1 MGLLQEIRDQIV
13 NSGQYTATDQYEML
27 LHKFQYHE
35 DDVIALRLIWECG
48 MSVEEICTIYKKNAK
63 KYDLT
68 IQIFPDRYV
77 PTRAA
82 RTVFVKDDSII
93 DLLNENIKSSR
104 WDSLSNSDNE
114 KQKYQDPVSYMR
126 ELSQKIR
133 KLSGLKINQRSLMR
147 GKFVEMV
154 DNGTKDLYDIIRFFG
169 SENLAKMGII
179 RILSAESEEVTDGK

>member
-13 NSGQYTATDQYEML
+13 SSGQYTATDQYEL
-27 LHKFQYHE
+27 LLREFQCHE
-35 DDVIALRLIWECG
+35 GDVLALRLIWECG
-48 MSVEEICTIYKKNAK
+48 MSVEEIYTILKKNVK
-63 KYDLT
+63 NYDLT
-68 IQIFPDRYV
+68 IQIFPERYV

-82 RTVFVKDDSII
+82 RTVFIKDDSII

-104 WDSLSNSDNE
+104 SDSLSNSDNE

-179 RILSAESEEVTDGK
+179 RILSAKNEGVTNGD